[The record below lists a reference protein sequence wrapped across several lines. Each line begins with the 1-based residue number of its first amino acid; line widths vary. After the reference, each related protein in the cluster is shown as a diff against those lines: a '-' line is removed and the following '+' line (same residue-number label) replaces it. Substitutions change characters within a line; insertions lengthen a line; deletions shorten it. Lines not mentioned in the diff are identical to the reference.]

1 MLDAR
6 KEKDKH
12 KDMEE
17 RINKIVYFDRETI
30 QNILQERERGKLTR
44 KTNTTYETEDTNSI
58 SAGASLKINIG
69 VPFLTR
75 LLFLFSGEL
84 DYSYIQK
91 WKDETTVSSTVSST
105 EISEFEK
112 LKPSLIKLEDIQL
125 SDIENSSTSLRVA
138 GGYLR
143 IIKGG
148 IEGLDTKEFKSVM
161 ESYDGY
167 DTYKIENGNKE
178 IYVRFN
184 NTAFVSNYKRND
196 LLTTTLTLYCISVGK
211 FNRNRFDFINEIS
224 RMEHLVSSTDPV
236 KSLADI
242 YPPNTMNNPQRSKI
256 EDINE
261 NDKKVELYDVLYAC
275 ITTGDNDEKA

>member
-1 MLDAR
+1 MVQ
-6 KEKDKH
+6 DK
-12 KDMEE
+12 
-17 RINKIVYFDRETI
+17 INKIVYFDRETI
-30 QNILQERERGKLTR
+30 QNILQESERGKLTR
-44 KTNTTYETEDTNSI
+44 KTSTIYETEDSSTA
-58 SAGASLKINIG
+58 SAGASLKVNIG
-69 VPFLTR
+69 VPFFAR
-75 LLFLFSGEL
+75 LLFLFNGQL

-112 LKPSLIKLEDIQL
+112 IKPLLRKMEDIQL

-167 DTYKIENGNKE
+167 DTYKVDHDNKN

-184 NTAFVSNYKRND
+184 NAAFVSNYKRND
-196 LLTTTLTLYCISVGK
+196 LLTTTLTLYCISVGR
-211 FNRNRFDFINEIS
+211 FNRSRFDFINEIS
-224 RMEHLVSSTDPV
+224 RMEHLISSTDPV

-242 YPPNTMNNPQRSKI
+242 YPPSTMNNPQRNEEKSI
-256 EDINE
+256 TEDE
-261 NDKKVELYDVLYAC
+261 EKVELYDVLYAC
-275 ITTGDNDEKA
+275 ITTGYNDEKA